1 MKNRIISLALTL
13 SLCASLL
20 VLPARAYDYQPDAG
34 AFGDLAAVLDSWMAA
49 FFDSMLPDFL
59 GINPSP
65 LDFMDSF
72 AFPDGLTGEVTH
84 EQLEQARDYWNSAW
98 NRWWRTAVAPHLESP
113 FHRVNATI
121 TSIPSQGIE
130 RLCDN
135 ETGAMI
141 VDSRGRY
148 PYTVTSTVTE
158 EQIKPGNAAS
168 VPATPSISNNHWVGE
183 RSLANQVVLITYDS
197 LSECVV
203 NLNNEGYTCSI
214 QKQTINGT
222 TFYVIKDNGRQVYC
236 NSLNQPF
243 ASQGESSAT
252 DINYDYITNDN
263 STTITD
269 TQIIDMADGVLNI
282 VNENG
287 EKTQFWIDDIN
298 FNFDDHSYTVNAYD
312 YTYNIQNNYYEYN
325 YYTYNITYNISNTYI
340 NYIGST
346 AEFVPTEYE
355 LYYELPDGRSSA
367 DLTIDEMAG
376 MSFQFYDVIN
386 YHKSATDTYLRALYH
401 FDGDTDDSSYFSTQG
416 DFTWTTGASLT
427 YMESGAFD
435 GALYLDTAAHAFD
448 LTLPSNIGSGDFTLQ
463 FRYYQ
468 ASQPDTTSNIN
479 NYISVNGSRLMS
491 WDESNFYYGSKD
503 YETTLGPLSIGSW
516 QELAIVRDSG
526 TLYYY
531 HNGLCVGSTSNVSVL
546 GNVLTFN
553 FGTTSR
559 SYSMLDELRVLNFPL
574 AENGASYSCTT
585 VPYDTNLVLVLPGG
599 TYPVA
604 DEYWDFQTDGNLL
617 GFQDWTTNTMP
628 SSRWSWYKDIYSN
641 VLTISDGFATFTNN
655 ESSPTN
661 IGGSST
667 GGDGSNCLRGGLSY
681 YIGTYYT
688 QWSNPDFTPVW
699 GNTYT
704 FSVLGRDGQLSSIIF
719 TLNQNKRTETITE
732 TFDWGQLVY
741 KDYYYNSR
749 HYVSVAI
756 VPTTGQPFDFVYTEL
771 KEGSAPNTDHEYV
784 TCIYD
789 SNTLKPNTAAVQTDI
804 PITAYTVGG
813 VRPTFPKRGQVWFTV
828 ENKRVQ
834 GCYVYTGTAWESVNC
849 RYYTGSRWIPIYAFD
864 MDTLADLWDIADG
877 DNAMVQITT
886 ESGFWNWWKA
896 QWLDF
901 RSWLSANGIGG
912 SGTTV
917 NPTVLPT
924 VPPTIDEATGEETES
939 GWSFLDLLKALKDG
953 TWKIIT
959 GFVSVSFGGVVGIV
973 SGVVK
978 VGDFFDTYK
987 GVGTTDILGMEGDAV
1002 WD

>member
-1 MKNRIISLALTL
+1 MKNRIISLILAL

-20 VLPARAYDYQPDAG
+20 VLPAHAYDYQSEPENYWSF
-34 AFGDLAAVLDSWMAA
+34 FGFVAEY
-49 FFDSMLPDFL
+49 FQ
-59 GINPSP
+59 N
-65 LDFMDSF
+65 
-72 AFPDGLTGEVTH
+72 LTGQPFPTVNSMDRLVLPVTGPVVSRAYL
-84 EQLEQARDYWNSAW
+84 QRLGDDYNSWFCKAL
-98 NRWWRTAVAPHLESP
+98 RFVDFQDL
-113 FHRVNATI
+113 NAGLFAGVKWDADN
-121 TSIPSQGIE
+121 GIY
-130 RLCDN
+130 RLYDDKS
-135 ETGAMI
+135 GRFI
-141 VDSRGRY
+141 VDSQGNF
-148 PYTVTSTVTE
+148 PYYEPPADQS
-158 EQIKPGNAAS
+158 QDNPSLSGAQ
-168 VPATPSISNNHWVGE
+168 VPATPSISNNGFVRAE
-183 RSLANQVVLITYDS
+183 YADTSQVVLVTQDA
-197 LSECVV
+197 LSQLVT
-203 NLNNEGYTCSI
+203 NLSAEG
-214 QKQTINGT
+214 INGT
-222 TFYVIKDNGRQVYC
+222 MWETVINGTRFYVVTDAQHRSFYC

-243 ASQGESSAT
+243 VAKAESSAT
-252 DINYDYITNDN
+252 DIHYDYITNDN

-287 EKTQFWIDDIN
+287 DKTELHIDDIN

-427 YMESGAFD
+427 YMESGAFE

-468 ASQPDTTSNIN
+468 ASQPDTVSNIN
-479 NYISVNGSRLMS
+479 NYISMNGSRLMS

-503 YETTLGPLSIGSW
+503 YETTLGPLSVGSW

-531 HNGLCVGSTSNVSVL
+531 HNGLCVGSTSNASFL
-546 GNVLTFN
+546 GNTFTFN

-617 GFQDWTTNTMP
+617 GFQDWTTNSMP
-628 SSRWSWYKDIYSN
+628 GERWCWYQDVYSN
-641 VLTISDGFATFTNN
+641 VLTVSDGFTTFTSNTSN
-655 ESSPTN
+655 PTSVGSGSGA
-661 IGGSST
+661 GG
-667 GGDGSNCLRGGLSY
+667 GGSNCLRGGLSY

-688 QWSNPDFTPVW
+688 QWSNPDFAPAW

-704 FSVLGRDGQLSSIIF
+704 FSVLGRDGQLSSITF
-719 TLNQNKRTETITE
+719 TLNQNKSTETITE

-749 HYVSVAI
+749 HYISVAI

-771 KEGSAPNTDHEYV
+771 KEGSTPNTGHEYV

-804 PITAYTVGG
+804 PITGYTVGG

-901 RSWLSANGIGG
+901 RSWLSTHGIGG

-924 VPPTIDEATGEETES
+924 VPPTIDETTGEETES

-978 VGDFFDTYK
+978 VGDFFDAFK
-987 GVGTTDILGMEGDAV
+987 SGDGIFDIGGVDI
-1002 WD
+1002 WN

>member
-1 MKNRIISLALTL
+1 MKNRIISLVLTL

-20 VLPARAYDYQPDAG
+20 VLPAHAEYSYNPVPDNVFWTTLKNA
-34 AFGDLAAVLDSWMAA
+34 LEVI
-49 FFDSMLPDFL
+49 FDSPIEDLPSDWTFTATGRLSSLPDL
-59 GINPSP
+59 KLQEKHYNSKIVQWLNNANISLPSAQVSYAVIEYDEANDIYR
-65 LDFMDSF
+65 LRDTVTKSWVVDSF
-72 AFPDGLTGEVTH
+72 GRFPYVEGSDV
-84 EQLEQARDYWNSAW
+84 
-98 NRWWRTAVAPHLESP
+98 RTESDA
-113 FHRVNATI
+113 NL
-121 TSIPSQGIE
+121 S
-130 RLCDN
+130 
-135 ETGAMI
+135 GA
-141 VDSRGRY
+141 
-148 PYTVTSTVTE
+148 
-158 EQIKPGNAAS
+158 Q
-168 VPATPSISNNHWVGE
+168 VPATPSISKNGFVRAE
-183 RSLANQVVLITYDS
+183 YADTSQVVLVTQDA
-197 LSECVV
+197 LSQLVT
-203 NLNNEGYTCSI
+203 NLSAEG
-214 QKQTINGT
+214 INGT
-222 TFYVIKDNGRQVYC
+222 MWETVINGTRFYVVTDAQHRSFYC

-243 ASQGESSAT
+243 VAKVQSSAS
-252 DINYDYITNDN
+252 DIKYDYITNDN
-263 STTITD
+263 STTIKD

-287 EKTQFWIDDIN
+287 DKTQLWIDAIN

-427 YMESGAFD
+427 YMESGAFE

-468 ASQPDTTSNIN
+468 ASQPDTISNIN
-479 NYISVNGSRLMS
+479 NYISMNGSRLMS

-531 HNGLCVGSTSNVSVL
+531 HNGLCVGSTSNASFL
-546 GNVLTFN
+546 GNTLTFN

-574 AENGASYSCTT
+574 AENGASYSCTK

-641 VLTISDGFATFTNN
+641 VLTLSDGFTTFTSNTSN
-655 ESSPTN
+655 PTD

-688 QWSNPDFTPVW
+688 SWSNPDFTPVW

-704 FSVLGRDGQLSSIIF
+704 FSVLGRDGQLSSITF

-756 VPTTGQPFDFVYTEL
+756 VPTKGQPFDFVYTEL
-771 KEGSAPNTDHEYV
+771 KEGTVPNTGHEYV

-886 ESGFWNWWKA
+886 ETGFWNWWKA

-901 RSWLSANGIGG
+901 RSWLSTHGIGG

-917 NPTVLPT
+917 DPTAFPT
-924 VPPTIDEATGEETES
+924 VPPDPSDPESS

-978 VGDFFDTYK
+978 VGDFFDAFK
-987 GVGTTDILGMEGDAV
+987 SGDGIFDIGGVDI
-1002 WD
+1002 WN

>member
-1 MKNRIISLALTL
+1 MKNRIISLLLAI
-13 SLCASLL
+13 SLCVSLL
-20 VLPARAYDYQPDAG
+20 ILPARAEYVYNPISPSEASIFWNALSTFFGFG
-34 AFGDLAAVLDSWMAA
+34 A
-49 FFDSMLPDFL
+49 
-59 GINPSP
+59 
-65 LDFMDSF
+65 LDFIDTLILPTTNRCSKS
-72 AFPDGLTGEVTH
+72 T
-84 EQLEQARDYWNSAW
+84 LEQCCDTYNGWLAKLVSGF
-98 NRWWRTAVAPHLESP
+98 S
-113 FHRVNATI
+113 TI
-121 TSIPSQGIE
+121 DTGGFRSYAICQYDPENNIYRLQDTTTKMWICDSQGRFPYVE
-130 RLCDN
+130 PSDWNGGPLN
-135 ETGAMI
+135 ESGSGA
-141 VDSRGRY
+141 
-148 PYTVTSTVTE
+148 E
-158 EQIKPGNAAS
+158 

-243 ASQGESSAT
+243 ASKGETSAT
-252 DINYDYITNDN
+252 DIKYDYITNDN
-263 STTITD
+263 STTIND
-269 TQIIDMADGVLNI
+269 SQIIDVADGILNVI
-282 VNENG
+282 NENG
-287 EKTQFWIDDIN
+287 DKTELLIDAIN

-435 GALYLDTAAHAFD
+435 GALYLDTAAHAFN

-468 ASQPDTTSNIN
+468 ASQPDTESNIN
-479 NYISVNGSRLMS
+479 NYISMNGSRLMS

-516 QELAIVRDSG
+516 QELAIVRDAG
-526 TLYYY
+526 ILYYY

-546 GNVLTFN
+546 GNTLTFN
-553 FGTTSR
+553 FGITSR

-641 VLTISDGFATFTNN
+641 VLTLSDGFTTYTNN
-655 ESSPTN
+655 DSSPTN

-688 QWSNPDFTPVW
+688 SWSNPDFTPVW

-704 FSVLGRDGQLSSIIF
+704 FSVLGRDGQLSSITF
-719 TLNQNKRTETITE
+719 TLNQKTTTETVTE

-741 KDYYYNSR
+741 KDYYYNKR

-756 VPTTGQPFDFVYTEL
+756 VPTKGQPFDFVYTEL
-771 KEGSAPNTDHEYV
+771 KEGSTPNTGHEYV

-804 PITAYTVGG
+804 PITGYTVGG

-886 ESGFWNWWKA
+886 ETGFWNWWKA

-924 VPPTIDEATGEETES
+924 VPPTIDETTGEETES

-959 GFVSVSFGGVVGIV
+959 GFVAVSFGGVVGIV

-987 GVGTTDILGMEGDAV
+987 GVETDDILSLKGDEV
-1002 WD
+1002 WDWVNE

>member
-1 MKNRIISLALTL
+1 MKNRIISLLLAI
-13 SLCASLL
+13 SLCVSLL
-20 VLPARAYDYQPDAG
+20 ILPARAEYVYNPISPSEASIFWNALSTFFGFG
-34 AFGDLAAVLDSWMAA
+34 A
-49 FFDSMLPDFL
+49 
-59 GINPSP
+59 
-65 LDFMDSF
+65 LDFIDTLILPTTNRCSKS
-72 AFPDGLTGEVTH
+72 T
-84 EQLEQARDYWNSAW
+84 LEQCCDTYNGWLAKLVSGF
-98 NRWWRTAVAPHLESP
+98 S
-113 FHRVNATI
+113 TI
-121 TSIPSQGIE
+121 DTGGFRSYAICQYDPENNIYRLQDTTTKMWICDSQGRFPYVE
-130 RLCDN
+130 PSDWNGGPLN
-135 ETGAMI
+135 ESGSGA
-141 VDSRGRY
+141 
-148 PYTVTSTVTE
+148 E
-158 EQIKPGNAAS
+158 

-243 ASQGESSAT
+243 ASKGETSAT
-252 DINYDYITNDN
+252 DIKYDYITNDN
-263 STTITD
+263 STTIND
-269 TQIIDMADGVLNI
+269 SQIIDVADGILNVI
-282 VNENG
+282 NENG
-287 EKTQFWIDDIN
+287 DKTELLIDAIN

-435 GALYLDTAAHAFD
+435 GALYLDTAAHAFN

-468 ASQPDTTSNIN
+468 ASQPDTESNIN
-479 NYISVNGSRLMS
+479 NYISMNGSRLMS

-516 QELAIVRDSG
+516 QELAIVRDAG
-526 TLYYY
+526 ILYYY

-546 GNVLTFN
+546 GNTLTFN
-553 FGTTSR
+553 FGITSR

-641 VLTISDGFATFTNN
+641 VLTLSDGFTTYTNN
-655 ESSPTN
+655 DSSPTN

-688 QWSNPDFTPVW
+688 SWSNPDFTPVW

-704 FSVLGRDGQLSSIIF
+704 FSVLGRDGQLSSITF
-719 TLNQNKRTETITE
+719 TLNQKTTTETVTE

-741 KDYYYNSR
+741 KDYYYNKR

-756 VPTTGQPFDFVYTEL
+756 VPTKGQPFDFVYTEL
-771 KEGSAPNTDHEYV
+771 KEGSTPNTGHEYV

-804 PITAYTVGG
+804 PITGYTVGG

-886 ESGFWNWWKA
+886 ETGFWDWWKA

-924 VPPTIDEATGEETES
+924 VPPTIDETTGEETES

-959 GFVSVSFGGVVGIV
+959 GFVAVSFGGVVGIV

-987 GVGTTDILGMEGDAV
+987 GVETDDILSLKGDEV
-1002 WD
+1002 WDWVNE

>member
-1 MKNRIISLALTL
+1 MKNRIISLVLTF

-20 VLPARAYDYQPDAG
+20 VLPAHAYDYQPEPENYWSF
-34 AFGDLAAVLDSWMAA
+34 FGFVAEY
-49 FFDSMLPDFL
+49 FQ
-59 GINPSP
+59 N
-65 LDFMDSF
+65 
-72 AFPDGLTGEVTH
+72 LTGQPFPTVNSMDRLVLPVTGPVVSRAYL
-84 EQLEQARDYWNSAW
+84 QRLGDDYNSWFCKAL
-98 NRWWRTAVAPHLESP
+98 RFVDFQDL
-113 FHRVNATI
+113 NAGLFAGVKWDADN
-121 TSIPSQGIE
+121 GIY
-130 RLCDN
+130 RLYDDKS
-135 ETGAMI
+135 GRFI
-141 VDSRGRY
+141 VDSQGNF
-148 PYTVTSTVTE
+148 PYYEPPADQS
-158 EQIKPGNAAS
+158 QDNPSLSGAQ
-168 VPATPSISNNHWVGE
+168 VPATPSISRNHWVGE

-243 ASQGESSAT
+243 ASKGETSAT
-252 DINYDYITNDN
+252 DIKYDYITNDN
-263 STTITD
+263 STTIKD

-287 EKTQFWIDDIN
+287 DKTELHIDDIN

-427 YMESGAFD
+427 YMESGAFE

-448 LTLPSNIGSGDFTLQ
+448 LMLPSNIGSGDFTLQ

-479 NYISVNGSRLMS
+479 NYISMNGSRLMS

-585 VPYDTNLVLVLPGG
+585 VPYDTSVIGKATGKYESLLTFIERRTRFQVIIRVPNKEAKTTTKALERVLSKFPRGAVKTITVDNGS
-599 TYPVA
+599 
-604 DEYWDFQTDGNLL
+604 E
-617 GFQDWTTNTMP
+617 FQDYEGLKALVEEVYYCHPYCSSERGSNERANRIIRRFFPKGKSMKHVTQKDCDRAAHWMNTMP
-628 SSRWSWYKDIYSN
+628 RKILNY
-641 VLTISDGFATFTNN
+641 ATA
-655 ESSPTN
+655 E
-661 IGGSST
+661 
-667 GGDGSNCLRGGLSY
+667 
-681 YIGTYYT
+681 
-688 QWSNPDFTPVW
+688 
-699 GNTYT
+699 
-704 FSVLGRDGQLSSIIF
+704 
-719 TLNQNKRTETITE
+719 
-732 TFDWGQLVY
+732 
-741 KDYYYNSR
+741 
-749 HYVSVAI
+749 
-756 VPTTGQPFDFVYTEL
+756 EL
-771 KEGSAPNTDHEYV
+771 FQQELAN
-784 TCIYD
+784 
-789 SNTLKPNTAAVQTDI
+789 LQT
-804 PITAYTVGG
+804 
-813 VRPTFPKRGQVWFTV
+813 
-828 ENKRVQ
+828 
-834 GCYVYTGTAWESVNC
+834 
-849 RYYTGSRWIPIYAFD
+849 
-864 MDTLADLWDIADG
+864 
-877 DNAMVQITT
+877 
-886 ESGFWNWWKA
+886 KA
-896 QWLDF
+896 
-901 RSWLSANGIGG
+901 
-912 SGTTV
+912 
-917 NPTVLPT
+917 
-924 VPPTIDEATGEETES
+924 
-939 GWSFLDLLKALKDG
+939 
-953 TWKIIT
+953 
-959 GFVSVSFGGVVGIV
+959 
-973 SGVVK
+973 
-978 VGDFFDTYK
+978 
-987 GVGTTDILGMEGDAV
+987 
-1002 WD
+1002 

>member
-1 MKNRIISLALTL
+1 MKNRIISLILAL
-13 SLCASLL
+13 SLCISFL
-20 VLPARAYDYQPDAG
+20 VLPVHAEYIYNPQPDG
-34 AFGDLAAVLDSWMAA
+34 AFWSSLKNALE
-49 FFDSMLPDFL
+49 FL
-59 GINPSP
+59 Y
-65 LDFMDSF
+65 
-72 AFPDGLTGEVTH
+72 EV
-84 EQLEQARDYWNSAW
+84 
-98 NRWWRTAVAPHLESP
+98 VLESDLP
-113 FHRVNATI
+113 GDYIFSATGRLSSLADLKVQEKQYNSKIVQWLNNANVALPSGQTTYAFIDYDSDNDIYRLRDTVNKVWV
-121 TSIPSQGIE
+121 
-130 RLCDN
+130 
-135 ETGAMI
+135 
-141 VDSRGRY
+141 VDSIGRF
-148 PYTVTSTVTE
+148 PYVEGSDVRSE
-158 EQIKPGNAAS
+158 SDADLSGAQ
-168 VPATPSISNNHWVGE
+168 VPATPSISNNGFVRAE
-183 RSLANQVVLITYDS
+183 YADTSQVVLVTQDA
-197 LSECVV
+197 LSQLVT
-203 NLNNEGYTCSI
+203 NLSAEG
-214 QKQTINGT
+214 INGT
-222 TFYVIKDNGRQVYC
+222 MWETVINGTRFYVVTDAQHRSFYC

-243 ASQGESSAT
+243 VAKAESSAT
-252 DINYDYITNDN
+252 DIKYDYITNDN

-287 EKTQFWIDDIN
+287 DKTEFLIDAIN

-416 DFTWTTGASLT
+416 DFTWTNGASLT

-435 GALYLDTAAHAFD
+435 GALYLDANSHAFN

-468 ASQPDTTSNIN
+468 ASQPDTESNIN
-479 NYISVNGSRLMS
+479 NYISMNGSRLMS
-491 WDESNFYYGSKD
+491 CDETNMYYGSKD

-531 HNGLCVGSTSNVSVL
+531 HNGLCVGSASNTSVL
-546 GNVLTFN
+546 GNTLTFN
-553 FGTTSR
+553 FGTGSR
-559 SYSMLDELRVLNFPL
+559 SYSMLDELRFVNFPI
-574 AENGASYSCTT
+574 AESGASYSCTT

-604 DEYWDFQTDGNLL
+604 DEYWDFHTDGNLL

-628 SSRWSWYKDIYSN
+628 SSRWSWYKDVYSN
-641 VLTISDGFATFTNN
+641 VLTLSDGFTTYTNN
-655 ESSPTN
+655 DSSPIS

-688 QWSNPDFTPVW
+688 QWSNPDFTPAW
-699 GNTYT
+699 GKTYT
-704 FSVLGRDGQLSSIIF
+704 FSVLGRDGQLASITF
-719 TLNQNKRTETITE
+719 TLNQNTTTETITE

-741 KDYYYNSR
+741 KDYYYNKR

-756 VPTTGQPFDFVYTEL
+756 VPTKGQPFDFVYTEL
-771 KEGSAPNTDHEYV
+771 KEGSAPNTGHEYV

-804 PITAYTVGG
+804 PITGYTVGG
-813 VRPTFPKRGQVWFTV
+813 VRSTFPKRGQVWFTV

-834 GCYVYTGTAWESVNC
+834 GCYVYTGTAWEAVNC

-917 NPTVLPT
+917 NSTVLPT
-924 VPPTIDEATGEETES
+924 VPPTIDETTGEETES
-939 GWSFLDLLKALKDG
+939 GWSFLDLLVALKDG

-959 GFVSVSFGGVVGIV
+959 GVVGSVFGGVAGIV
-973 SGVVK
+973 SGVVS
-978 VGDFFDTYK
+978 VGDYFDAYDAENPD
-987 GVGTTDILGMEGDAV
+987 GVLGIVNYGGEDI

>member
-1 MKNRIISLALTL
+1 MKNRIISLVLTF

-20 VLPARAYDYQPDAG
+20 VLPAHAEYIYNPVPNDSFITQLAIAFKQITGIDVTSSMGSMQLPVTGPCSMSELERAREYYNSWLIDLYRAVDYTWPNGLGSPAAITYDNRNGIYRLVDNYSNEY
-34 AFGDLAAVLDSWMAA
+34 VM
-49 FFDSMLPDFL
+49 DSMGRFPYYEPPVDQST
-59 GINPSP
+59 INPDP
-65 LDFMDSF
+65 NQE
-72 AFPDGLTGEVTH
+72 G
-84 EQLEQARDYWNSAW
+84 
-98 NRWWRTAVAPHLESP
+98 
-113 FHRVNATI
+113 
-121 TSIPSQGIE
+121 
-130 RLCDN
+130 
-135 ETGAMI
+135 
-141 VDSRGRY
+141 
-148 PYTVTSTVTE
+148 
-158 EQIKPGNAAS
+158 AS
-168 VPATPSISNNHWVGE
+168 VPATPSISKNGFVRAE
-183 RSLANQVVLITYDS
+183 YADTSQVVLVTQDA
-197 LSECVV
+197 LSQLVT
-203 NLNNEGYTCSI
+203 NLSAEG
-214 QKQTINGT
+214 INGT
-222 TFYVIKDNGRQVYC
+222 MWETVINGTRFYVVTDAQHRSFYC

-243 ASQGESSAT
+243 VAKAESSAT
-252 DINYDYITNDN
+252 DIHYDYITNDN

-287 EKTQFWIDDIN
+287 DKTELHIDDIN

-427 YMESGAFD
+427 YMESGAFE

-448 LTLPSNIGSGDFTLQ
+448 LKLPSNIGSGDFTLQ

-479 NYISVNGSRLMS
+479 NYISMNGSRLIS

-531 HNGLCVGSTSNVSVL
+531 HNGLCVGSTSNASFL
-546 GNVLTFN
+546 GNTLTFN

-628 SSRWSWYKDIYSN
+628 VERWCWYQDVYSN
-641 VLTISDGFATFTNN
+641 VLTVSDGFTTFTSNTSN
-655 ESSPTN
+655 PTSV
-661 IGGSST
+661 GSSSGA
-667 GGDGSNCLRGGLSY
+667 GGGGSNCLRGGLSY

-688 QWSNPDFTPVW
+688 SWSNPDFTPVW

-704 FSVLGRDGQLSSIIF
+704 FSVLGRDGQLSSITF

-771 KEGSAPNTDHEYV
+771 KEGSAPNTGHEYV

-804 PITAYTVGG
+804 PITGYTVGG

-924 VPPTIDEATGEETES
+924 VPPTIDETTGEETGS
-939 GWSFLDLLKALKDG
+939 GWSFLDLLVALKDG

-959 GFVSVSFGGVVGIV
+959 GVVGSVFGGVAGIV
-973 SGVVK
+973 SGVVS
-978 VGDFFDTYK
+978 VGDYFDAYND
-987 GVGTTDILGMEGDAV
+987 GTEENIFGIVNYGGEDI

>member
-1 MKNRIISLALTL
+1 MKNRIISLVLTF

-20 VLPARAYDYQPDAG
+20 VLPAHAEYIYNPQPDG
-34 AFGDLAAVLDSWMAA
+34 AFWSTLKNALEFLYEVVLESNLPGDYIFSATGRLSSLSDLKVQEKQYNSEIVQWLNNANVALPSGQTTYAFIDYDSDNDIYRLRDTVNKVWVV
-49 FFDSMLPDFL
+49 
-59 GINPSP
+59 
-65 LDFMDSF
+65 DSF
-72 AFPDGLTGEVTH
+72 GRFPYVEGSDV
-84 EQLEQARDYWNSAW
+84 
-98 NRWWRTAVAPHLESP
+98 RTESDA
-113 FHRVNATI
+113 NL
-121 TSIPSQGIE
+121 S
-130 RLCDN
+130 
-135 ETGAMI
+135 GA
-141 VDSRGRY
+141 
-148 PYTVTSTVTE
+148 
-158 EQIKPGNAAS
+158 Q
-168 VPATPSISNNHWVGE
+168 VPATPSISKNGFVRAE
-183 RSLANQVVLITYDS
+183 YADTSQVVLVTQDA
-197 LSECVV
+197 LSQLVT
-203 NLNNEGYTCSI
+203 NLSAEG
-214 QKQTINGT
+214 INGT
-222 TFYVIKDNGRQVYC
+222 MWETVINGTRFYVVTDAQHRSFYC

-243 ASQGESSAT
+243 VAKAESSAT
-252 DINYDYITNDN
+252 DIQYDYITNDN
-263 STTITD
+263 STTIKD
-269 TQIIDMADGVLNI
+269 AQIIDMADGVLNI

-287 EKTQFWIDDIN
+287 EKTQFWIDAIN

-325 YYTYNITYNISNTYI
+325 YYTYNISYNITNTYI

-468 ASQPDTTSNIN
+468 ASQPDTASNIN
-479 NYISVNGSRLMS
+479 NYISINGSRLMS
-491 WDESNFYYGSKD
+491 WDEFNFYYGSKD

-531 HNGLCVGSTSNVSVL
+531 HNGLCVGSTSNASFL
-546 GNVLTFN
+546 GNTLTFN

-559 SYSMLDELRVLNFPL
+559 SYSMLDELRFLNFPL

-617 GFQDWTTNTMP
+617 GFQDWTINTMP
-628 SSRWSWYKDIYSN
+628 GERWCWYQDVYSN
-641 VLTISDGFATFTNN
+641 VLTVSDGFTTFTSNTSN
-655 ESSPTN
+655 PT
-661 IGGSST
+661 GVGSST
-667 GGDGSNCLRGGLSY
+667 GAGGGGSNCLRGGLSY

-688 QWSNPDFTPVW
+688 QWSNPDFTPAW

-704 FSVLGRDGQLSSIIF
+704 FSVLGRDGQLSSITF
-719 TLNQNKRTETITE
+719 TLNRNNRTETITE

-749 HYVSVAI
+749 HYISVAI

-771 KEGSAPNTDHEYV
+771 KEGVTPNTGHEYV

-804 PITAYTVGG
+804 PITGYTVGG

-834 GCYVYTGTAWESVNC
+834 GCYVFTGTAWESVNC

-924 VPPTIDEATGEETES
+924 VPPTIDETTGEETES

-959 GFVSVSFGGVVGIV
+959 GVVGSVFGGVAGIV
-973 SGVVK
+973 SGVVS
-978 VGDFFDTYK
+978 VGNYFDAYDVENPD
-987 GVGTTDILGMEGDAV
+987 GVLGIVNYGGEDI

>member
-1 MKNRIISLALTL
+1 MKNRIISLILAL
-13 SLCASLL
+13 SLCTSFL
-20 VLPARAYDYQPDAG
+20 VLPAHAEYIYNPVPDSVFWGTLKTA
-34 AFGDLAAVLDSWMAA
+34 
-49 FFDSMLPDFL
+49 
-59 GINPSP
+59 
-65 LDFMDSF
+65 
-72 AFPDGLTGEVTH
+72 
-84 EQLEQARDYWNSAW
+84 LEA
-98 NRWWRTAVAPHLESP
+98 LFE
-113 FHRVNATI
+113 
-121 TSIPSQGIE
+121 TSIDDLPGDWTFTATG
-130 RLCDN
+130 RLSSLDDLKMQEKYYN
-135 ETGAMI
+135 SKIVQWLNNANVSLPAGQYTFAKIALDDSNNIYRLQDMATGVWA
-141 VDSRGRY
+141 VDSYGRF
-148 PYTVTSTVTE
+148 PYVE
-158 EQIKPGNAAS
+158 AS
-168 VPATPSISNNHWVGE
+168 DVRSESDANLSGAQVPATPSISKNGFVRAE
-183 RSLANQVVLITYDS
+183 YADTSQVVLVTQDA
-197 LSECVV
+197 LSQLVT
-203 NLNNEGYTCSI
+203 NLSAEG
-214 QKQTINGT
+214 INGT
-222 TFYVIKDNGRQVYC
+222 MWETVINGTRFYVVTDAQHRSFYC

-243 ASQGESSAT
+243 VAKVQSSAS
-252 DINYDYITNDN
+252 DIKYDYITNDN
-263 STTITD
+263 STTIKD

-287 EKTQFWIDDIN
+287 DKTQLWIDAIN

-427 YMESGAFD
+427 YMESGAFE

-448 LTLPSNIGSGDFTLQ
+448 LKLPSNIGSGDFTLQ

-479 NYISVNGSRLMS
+479 NYISMNGSRLIS

-503 YETTLGPLSIGSW
+503 YETTLGPLSVGSW

-531 HNGLCVGSTSNVSVL
+531 HNGLCVGSTSNTSVL
-546 GNVLTFN
+546 GNTLTFN
-553 FGTTSR
+553 FGTGSR
-559 SYSMLDELRVLNFPL
+559 SYSMLDELRFVNFPI
-574 AENGASYSCTT
+574 AESGASYSCTT

-628 SSRWSWYKDIYSN
+628 SSRWSWYKDVYSN
-641 VLTISDGFATFTNN
+641 VLTLSDGFTTYTNN
-655 ESSPTN
+655 DSSPIS

-688 QWSNPDFTPVW
+688 QWSNPDFAPAW

-704 FSVLGRDGQLSSIIF
+704 FSVLGRDGQLSSITF
-719 TLNQNKRTETITE
+719 TLNQNKSTETITE

-749 HYVSVAI
+749 HYISVAI

-771 KEGSAPNTDHEYV
+771 KEGSTPNTGHEYV

-804 PITAYTVGG
+804 PITGYTVGG

-924 VPPTIDEATGEETES
+924 VPPTIDETTGEETGS
-939 GWSFLDLLKALKDG
+939 GWSFLDLLVALKDG

-959 GFVSVSFGGVVGIV
+959 GVVGSVFGGVAGIV
-973 SGVVK
+973 SGVVS
-978 VGDFFDTYK
+978 VGDYFDAYND
-987 GVGTTDILGMEGDAV
+987 GTEENIFGIVNYGGEDI

>member
-1 MKNRIISLALTL
+1 MKNRIISLVLAL
-13 SLCASLL
+13 SLCTSLL
-20 VLPARAYDYQPDAG
+20 VLPVHAEYIYNPQPDG
-34 AFGDLAAVLDSWMAA
+34 AFWSSLKNALEFLYEVVLESNLPGDYIFSATGRLSSLSDLKVQEKQYNSKIVQWLNNANVALPSGQTTYAFIDYDSDNDIYRLRDTVNKVWVV
-49 FFDSMLPDFL
+49 
-59 GINPSP
+59 
-65 LDFMDSF
+65 DSF
-72 AFPDGLTGEVTH
+72 GRFPYVEGSDV
-84 EQLEQARDYWNSAW
+84 
-98 NRWWRTAVAPHLESP
+98 RTESDA
-113 FHRVNATI
+113 NL
-121 TSIPSQGIE
+121 S
-130 RLCDN
+130 
-135 ETGAMI
+135 GA
-141 VDSRGRY
+141 
-148 PYTVTSTVTE
+148 
-158 EQIKPGNAAS
+158 Q
-168 VPATPSISNNHWVGE
+168 VPATPSISKNGFVRAE
-183 RSLANQVVLITYDS
+183 YADTSQVVLVTQDA
-197 LSECVV
+197 LSQLVT
-203 NLNNEGYTCSI
+203 NLSAEG
-214 QKQTINGT
+214 INGT
-222 TFYVIKDNGRQVYC
+222 MWETVINGTRFYVVTDAQHRSFYC

-243 ASQGESSAT
+243 VAKVQSSAS
-252 DINYDYITNDN
+252 DIKYDYITNDN
-263 STTITD
+263 STTIKD

-287 EKTQFWIDDIN
+287 DKTQLWIDAIN

-427 YMESGAFD
+427 YMESGAFE

-448 LTLPSNIGSGDFTLQ
+448 LKLPSNIGSGDFTLQ

-479 NYISVNGSRLMS
+479 NYISMNGSRLIS

-503 YETTLGPLSIGSW
+503 YETTLGPLSVGSW

-531 HNGLCVGSTSNVSVL
+531 HNGLCVGSTSNVSFL
-546 GNVLTFN
+546 GNTFTFN

-628 SSRWSWYKDIYSN
+628 AERWCWYQDVYSN
-641 VLTISDGFATFTNN
+641 VLTVSDGFTTFTSNTSN
-655 ESSPTN
+655 PTSV
-661 IGGSST
+661 GSST
-667 GGDGSNCLRGGLSY
+667 GAGGGGSNCLRGGLSY

-688 QWSNPDFTPVW
+688 QWSNPDFAPAW

-704 FSVLGRDGQLSSIIF
+704 FSVLGRDGQLSSITF
-719 TLNQNKRTETITE
+719 TLNQNKSTETITE

-749 HYVSVAI
+749 HYISVAI

-771 KEGSAPNTDHEYV
+771 KEGSTPNTGHEYV

-804 PITAYTVGG
+804 PITGYTVGG

-924 VPPTIDEATGEETES
+924 VPPTIDETTGEETGS
-939 GWSFLDLLKALKDG
+939 GWSFLDLLVALKDG

-959 GFVSVSFGGVVGIV
+959 GVVGSVFGGVAGIV
-973 SGVVK
+973 SGVVS
-978 VGDFFDTYK
+978 VGDYFDAYND
-987 GVGTTDILGMEGDAV
+987 GTEENIFGIVNYGGEDI

>member
-1 MKNRIISLALTL
+1 MKNRIISLVLTL

-20 VLPARAYDYQPDAG
+20 VLPAHAEYIYNPQPDG
-34 AFGDLAAVLDSWMAA
+34 AFWSSLKNALEFLYEVVLESNLPGDYIFSATGRLSSLSDLKVQEKQYNSKIVQWLNNANVALPSGQTTYAFIDYDSDNDIYRLRDTVNKVWVV
-49 FFDSMLPDFL
+49 
-59 GINPSP
+59 
-65 LDFMDSF
+65 DSF
-72 AFPDGLTGEVTH
+72 GRFPYVEGSDV
-84 EQLEQARDYWNSAW
+84 
-98 NRWWRTAVAPHLESP
+98 RTESD
-113 FHRVNATI
+113 ADL
-121 TSIPSQGIE
+121 S
-130 RLCDN
+130 
-135 ETGAMI
+135 GA
-141 VDSRGRY
+141 
-148 PYTVTSTVTE
+148 
-158 EQIKPGNAAS
+158 Q
-168 VPATPSISNNHWVGE
+168 VPATPSISKNGFVRAE
-183 RSLANQVVLITYDS
+183 YADTSQVVLVTQDA
-197 LSECVV
+197 LSQLVT
-203 NLNNEGYTCSI
+203 NLSAEG
-214 QKQTINGT
+214 INGT
-222 TFYVIKDNGRQVYC
+222 MWETVINGTRFYVVTDAQHRSFYC

-243 ASQGESSAT
+243 VAKAQSSAT
-252 DINYDYITNDN
+252 DIKYDYITNDN
-263 STTITD
+263 STSIKD

-287 EKTQFWIDDIN
+287 EKTQFWIDAIN

-416 DFTWTTGASLT
+416 DFTWTNGASLT

-448 LTLPSNIGSGDFTLQ
+448 LKLPSNIGSGDFTLQ

-468 ASQPDTTSNIN
+468 ASQPDTESNIN
-479 NYISVNGSRLMS
+479 NYISMNGSRLMS

-503 YETTLGPLSIGSW
+503 YETILGPLSIGSW
-516 QELAIVRDSG
+516 QELSIVRDSG

-531 HNGLCVGSTSNVSVL
+531 HNGLCVGSTSNASVL
-546 GNVLTFN
+546 GNTLTFN

-628 SSRWSWYKDIYSN
+628 SSRWSWYKDTYSN
-641 VLTISDGFATFTNN
+641 VLTLSDGFTTYTNN
-655 ESSPTN
+655 DSSPTN

-688 QWSNPDFTPVW
+688 SWSNPDFTPVW

-704 FSVLGRDGQLSSIIF
+704 FSVLGRDGQLSSITF

-732 TFDWGQLVY
+732 AFDWGQLVY

-749 HYVSVAI
+749 HYISVAI
-756 VPTTGQPFDFVYTEL
+756 VPTKGQPFDFVYTEL
-771 KEGSAPNTDHEYV
+771 KEGSTPNTGHEYV

-877 DNAMVQITT
+877 GDAITPITT

-901 RSWLSANGIGG
+901 RAWLSGSSGGPIGG

-917 NPTVLPT
+917 DPTAFPT
-924 VPPTIDEATGEETES
+924 EPPDPSDPESS
-939 GWSFLDLLKALKDG
+939 GWSFLDLLVALKDG

-959 GFVSVSFGGVVGIV
+959 GVVGSVFGGVAGIV
-973 SGVVK
+973 SGVVS
-978 VGDFFDTYK
+978 VGNYFDAYND
-987 GVGTTDILGMEGDAV
+987 GSEENIFGIVNYGGEDI

>member
-1 MKNRIISLALTL
+1 MKNRIISLVLTF

-20 VLPARAYDYQPDAG
+20 VLPAHAEYIYNPVPNDSFITQLAIAFKQITGIDVTSSMGSMQLPVTGPCSMSELERAREYYNSWLIDLYRAVDYTWPNGLGSPAAITYDNRNGIYRLVDNYSNEY
-34 AFGDLAAVLDSWMAA
+34 VM
-49 FFDSMLPDFL
+49 DSMGRFPYYEPPVDQST
-59 GINPSP
+59 INPDP
-65 LDFMDSF
+65 NQE
-72 AFPDGLTGEVTH
+72 G
-84 EQLEQARDYWNSAW
+84 
-98 NRWWRTAVAPHLESP
+98 
-113 FHRVNATI
+113 
-121 TSIPSQGIE
+121 
-130 RLCDN
+130 
-135 ETGAMI
+135 
-141 VDSRGRY
+141 
-148 PYTVTSTVTE
+148 
-158 EQIKPGNAAS
+158 AS
-168 VPATPSISNNHWVGE
+168 VPATPSISKNGFVRAE
-183 RSLANQVVLITYDS
+183 YADTSQVVLVTQDA
-197 LSECVV
+197 LSQLVT
-203 NLNNEGYTCSI
+203 NLSAEG
-214 QKQTINGT
+214 INGT
-222 TFYVIKDNGRQVYC
+222 MWETVINGTRFYVVTDAQHRSFYC

-243 ASQGESSAT
+243 VAKVQSSAS
-252 DINYDYITNDN
+252 DIKYDYITNDN
-263 STTITD
+263 STTIKD

-287 EKTQFWIDDIN
+287 DKTQLWIDAIN

-427 YMESGAFD
+427 YMESGAFE

-468 ASQPDTTSNIN
+468 ASQPDTASNIN
-479 NYISVNGSRLMS
+479 NYISMNGSRLMS

-526 TLYYY
+526 ILYYY
-531 HNGLCVGSTSNVSVL
+531 HNGLCVGSNSNTSVL
-546 GNVLTFN
+546 GNIFSFN
-553 FGTTSR
+553 FGTSSR

-574 AENGASYSCTT
+574 AENGASYSCTK

-641 VLTISDGFATFTNN
+641 VLTLSDGFTTFTSNTSN
-655 ESSPTN
+655 PTD

-688 QWSNPDFTPVW
+688 SWSNPDFTPVW

-704 FSVLGRDGQLSSIIF
+704 FSVLGRDGQLSSITF

-756 VPTTGQPFDFVYTEL
+756 VPTKGQPFDFVYTEL
-771 KEGSAPNTDHEYV
+771 KEGTVPNTGHEYV

-886 ESGFWNWWKA
+886 ETGFWNWWKA

-901 RSWLSANGIGG
+901 RSWLSTHGIGG
-912 SGTTV
+912 SATTV

-924 VPPTIDEATGEETES
+924 VPPTIDETTGEETGS
-939 GWSFLDLLKALKDG
+939 GWSFLDLLVALKDG

-959 GFVSVSFGGVVGIV
+959 GVVGSVFGGVAGIV
-973 SGVVK
+973 SGVVS
-978 VGDFFDTYK
+978 VGDYFDAYDAENPD
-987 GVGTTDILGMEGDAV
+987 GVLGIVNYGGEDI

>member
-1 MKNRIISLALTL
+1 MKNRIISLLLAI
-13 SLCASLL
+13 SLCVSLL
-20 VLPARAYDYQPDAG
+20 ILPARAEYVYNPISPSEASIFWNALSTFFGFG
-34 AFGDLAAVLDSWMAA
+34 A
-49 FFDSMLPDFL
+49 
-59 GINPSP
+59 
-65 LDFMDSF
+65 LDFIDTLILPTTNRCSKS
-72 AFPDGLTGEVTH
+72 T
-84 EQLEQARDYWNSAW
+84 LEQCCDTYNGWLAKLVSGF
-98 NRWWRTAVAPHLESP
+98 S
-113 FHRVNATI
+113 TI
-121 TSIPSQGIE
+121 DTGGFRSYAICQYDPENNIYRLQDTTTKMWICDSQGRFPYVE
-130 RLCDN
+130 PSDWNGGPLN
-135 ETGAMI
+135 ESGSGA
-141 VDSRGRY
+141 
-148 PYTVTSTVTE
+148 E
-158 EQIKPGNAAS
+158 

-243 ASQGESSAT
+243 ASKGETSAT
-252 DINYDYITNDN
+252 DIKYDYITNDN
-263 STTITD
+263 STTIND
-269 TQIIDMADGVLNI
+269 SQIIDVADGILNVI
-282 VNENG
+282 NENG
-287 EKTQFWIDDIN
+287 DKTELLIDAIN

-435 GALYLDTAAHAFD
+435 GALYLDTAAHAFN

-468 ASQPDTTSNIN
+468 ASQPDTESNIN
-479 NYISVNGSRLMS
+479 NYISMNGSRLMS

-516 QELAIVRDSG
+516 QELAIVRDAG
-526 TLYYY
+526 ILYYY

-546 GNVLTFN
+546 GNTLTFN
-553 FGTTSR
+553 FGITSR

-641 VLTISDGFATFTNN
+641 VLTLSDGFTTYTNN
-655 ESSPTN
+655 DSSPTN

-688 QWSNPDFTPVW
+688 SWSNPDFTPVW

-704 FSVLGRDGQLSSIIF
+704 FSVLGRDGQLSSITF
-719 TLNQNKRTETITE
+719 TLNQKTTTETVTE

-741 KDYYYNSR
+741 KDYYYNNATMSAWLLSPPR
-749 HYVSVAI
+749 ASLLTLYILS
-756 VPTTGQPFDFVYTEL
+756 L
-771 KEGSAPNTDHEYV
+771 KKAP
-784 TCIYD
+784 
-789 SNTLKPNTAAVQTDI
+789 LLI
-804 PITAYTVGG
+804 P
-813 VRPTFPKRGQVWFTV
+813 
-828 ENKRVQ
+828 
-834 GCYVYTGTAWESVNC
+834 
-849 RYYTGSRWIPIYAFD
+849 
-864 MDTLADLWDIADG
+864 
-877 DNAMVQITT
+877 AM
-886 ESGFWNWWKA
+886 S
-896 QWLDF
+896 
-901 RSWLSANGIGG
+901 
-912 SGTTV
+912 
-917 NPTVLPT
+917 
-924 VPPTIDEATGEETES
+924 
-939 GWSFLDLLKALKDG
+939 
-953 TWKIIT
+953 
-959 GFVSVSFGGVVGIV
+959 
-973 SGVVK
+973 
-978 VGDFFDTYK
+978 
-987 GVGTTDILGMEGDAV
+987 M
-1002 WD
+1002 

>member
-1 MKNRIISLALTL
+1 MKNRIISLVLAL
-13 SLCASLL
+13 SLCAFLL
-20 VLPARAYDYQPDAG
+20 VLPAHAEYVYNPIPPSDAATFWNALSG
-34 AFGDLAAVLDSWMAA
+34 FFGFGGLEFIDSLI
-49 FFDSMLPDFL
+49 LPT
-59 GINPSP
+59 
-65 LDFMDSF
+65 
-72 AFPDGLTGEVTH
+72 TGRCSKAT
-84 EQLEQARDYWNSAW
+84 LEQCCDTYNGWLSKL
-98 NRWWRTAVAPHLESP
+98 VSG
-113 FHRVNATI
+113 FSTI
-121 TSIPSQGIE
+121 DTGGFRSYSICQYDPANDIYRLQDTTTKMWVCDSQGRFPYVE
-130 RLCDN
+130 SSDWSGGVLN
-135 ETGAMI
+135 EAGSGA
-141 VDSRGRY
+141 D
-148 PYTVTSTVTE
+148 
-158 EQIKPGNAAS
+158 

-243 ASQGESSAT
+243 ASKGETSAT
-252 DINYDYITNDN
+252 DIKYDYITNDN
-263 STTITD
+263 STSIKD

-287 EKTQFWIDDIN
+287 EKTQFWIDAIN

-416 DFTWTTGASLT
+416 DFTWTNGASLT

-448 LTLPSNIGSGDFTLQ
+448 LKLPSNIGSGDFTLQ

-468 ASQPDTTSNIN
+468 ASQLDTESNIN
-479 NYISVNGSRLMS
+479 NYISMNGSRLMS

-503 YETTLGPLSIGSW
+503 YETILGPLSIGSW
-516 QELAIVRDSG
+516 QELSIVRDSG

-531 HNGLCVGSTSNVSVL
+531 HNGLCVGSTSNASVL
-546 GNVLTFN
+546 GNTLTFN

-628 SSRWSWYKDIYSN
+628 SSRWSWYKDTYSN
-641 VLTISDGFATFTNN
+641 VLTLSDGFTTYTNN
-655 ESSPTN
+655 DSSPTN

-688 QWSNPDFTPVW
+688 SWSNPDFTPVW

-704 FSVLGRDGQLSSIIF
+704 FSVLGRDGQLSSITF
-719 TLNQNKRTETITE
+719 RLNQNKRTETITE
-732 TFDWGQLVY
+732 AFDWGQLVY

-749 HYVSVAI
+749 HYISVAI
-756 VPTTGQPFDFVYTEL
+756 VPTKGQPFDFVYTEL
-771 KEGSAPNTDHEYV
+771 KEGSTPNTGHEYV

-886 ESGFWNWWKA
+886 EAGFWNWWKA

-901 RSWLSANGIGG
+901 RAWLSGSSGGSIGG

-917 NPTVLPT
+917 DSTAFPTE
-924 VPPTIDEATGEETES
+924 PPDPSDPESS

-987 GVGTTDILGMEGDAV
+987 GVETDDILGMEGDAV

>member
-1 MKNRIISLALTL
+1 MKNRITSLVLAL

-20 VLPARAYDYQPDAG
+20 VLPAHAEYIYNPMPSDWDVFAT
-34 AFGDLAAVLDSWMAA
+34 AFNNLISDLFGV
-49 FFDSMLPDFL
+49 
-59 GINPSP
+59 SP
-65 LDFMDSF
+65 LDHIDYLVFPVTGPVNSLAELDACAEAYNSWRSQFVRTFMATYTDQ
-72 AFPDGLTGEVTH
+72 ADYYAIDGTLKRAKAYATPTFVV
-84 EQLEQARDYWNSAW
+84 RD
-98 NRWWRTAVAPHLESP
+98 
-113 FHRVNATI
+113 
-121 TSIPSQGIE
+121 GIY

-135 ETGAMI
+135 ATGVML
-141 VDSRGRY
+141 VDSQGRF
-148 PYTVTSTVTE
+148 PYYEPPADSSTVDPDLSGA
-158 EQIKPGNAAS
+158 Q

-491 WDESNFYYGSKD
+491 WDESNFYYGSKG

-704 FSVLGRDGQLSSIIF
+704 FSVLGRDSQLSSITF
-719 TLNQNKRTETITE
+719 TLNRNNKTETITE

-886 ESGFWNWWKA
+886 ETGFWNWWKA

-901 RSWLSANGIGG
+901 RSWLSIHGIGG

-924 VPPTIDEATGEETES
+924 EPPDPSDPESS

-987 GVGTTDILGMEGDAV
+987 GVETDDILGMEGDVV